1 MAKCSSKRRP
11 KPMSPKAGVGKGT
24 KYGCGGKI
32 KKKQSSQA
40 ITVSIEI
47 HTNGNSFMLYA

>member
-11 KPMSPKAGVGKGT
+11 KLMYTKSGVGKGT

-32 KKKQSSQA
+32 KKK
-40 ITVSIEI
+40 
-47 HTNGNSFMLYA
+47 